1 MAHSTDVAPMTV
13 SEAVRKLAARSQ
25 RSGDRVKAAALE
37 LAAAMI
43 DVAGNRNSASKA
55 SSPIPDSAD
64 SILSEWAESCAGLL
78 AAIAEPLAHD
88 LRKSNGTEMSTG
100 TTSLAVAAERLAN
113 QTRSSSES
121 LANLVRELKASSA
134 EIVRQAGEVGTLGL
148 ASQRERLRLAGD
160 LRKAESLNA
169 ELKMMAAERGPV
181 VERIRLLQ
189 ERRELAQAP
198 IEDQRK
204 FEQQVRDAES
214 AATRAE
220 ASVKKL
226 GSELKEWQQKLEVI
240 QAEHAVLPDR
250 IKKTRDLIQKL
261 KQSSDQKLFEGIQKI
276 WKQLPLDHTDGGS

>member
-25 RSGDRVKAAALE
+25 RNGDRVKAAALE
-37 LAAAMI
+37 LAAALI
-43 DVAGNRNSASKA
+43 DASGKRNNTSTA

-78 AAIAEPLAHD
+78 ASIAAPLTHD
-88 LRKSNGTEMSTG
+88 PRKSNGTEMSAEA
-100 TTSLAVAAERLAN
+100 TSLAVAAERLAH

-121 LANLVRELKASSA
+121 LANLVRELKANSA
-134 EIVRQAGEVGTLGL
+134 EFVRQAGEVGTLSL

-169 ELKMMAAERGPV
+169 ELKTMAAERGPV

-189 ERRELAQAP
+189 ERWELAQAP

-240 QAEHAVLPDR
+240 QSEHAVLPDR

-261 KQSSDQKLFEGIQKI
+261 KQSPDQTLFEGIQKI
-276 WKQLPLDHTDGGS
+276 WQQLPLDHTDEGL